1 MAHGWRSASAASHLV
16 RVRVRVR
23 VRVGVRIGVRVRT
36 GVRVRIWVRVGVGF
50 SGARGEDDV
59 RRLVVAW
66 HADVDVV
73 ARLEL
78 GMHVGRGLVVRPRL
92 READH
97 LVRVRV
103 RARVGVRVRV
113 RVRVRARARARARA
127 RVKVSLGLYL
137 EGALVREEEAVRPLG
152 RARQL

>member
-1 MAHGWRSASAASHLV
+1 MAHGWRNASAASHLV

-36 GVRVRIWVRVGVGF
+36 GVRVRIWVRIWVRVGAGF

-66 HADVDVV
+66 HADVDVE

-103 RARVGVRVRV
+103 RARVGVRV
-113 RVRVRARARARARA
+113 
-127 RVKVSLGLYL
+127 SGQ
-137 EGALVREEEAVRPLG
+137 GQG
-152 RARQL
+152 